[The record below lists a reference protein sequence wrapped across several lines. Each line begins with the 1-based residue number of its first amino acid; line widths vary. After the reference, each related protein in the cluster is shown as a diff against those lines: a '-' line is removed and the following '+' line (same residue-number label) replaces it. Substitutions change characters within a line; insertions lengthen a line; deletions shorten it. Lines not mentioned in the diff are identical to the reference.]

1 MSELAAGMVQYELA
15 RGDGSVATVFGV
27 TSGLAMLTGL
37 PPGTRGIAVK
47 ISTEYFKKARGL
59 LVAETHCELPQV
71 QGEDMD
77 YVVQADIR
85 DRDGDVVARTT
96 ACWRLGPV

>member
-1 MSELAAGMVQYELA
+1 
-15 RGDGSVATVFGV
+15 
-27 TSGLAMLTGL
+27 
-37 PPGTRGIAVK
+37 
-47 ISTEYFKKARGL
+47 
-59 LVAETHCELPQV
+59 V

-85 DRDGDVVARTT
+85 DRDGDVVAQTT